1 MGKMTRLPVAYSI
14 IVPVCNDEEALF
26 GAYKRL
32 KQIMKPTAAS
42 YEFIF
47 VDNQSTDRS
56 AEMLRVFCAADV
68 RVRVIYLSDRCG
80 HAAAI
85 SAGVDHAVGTRIAI
99 MEVKPIDR
107 GASLVYR
114 ANHPDYTIRAMEGFT
129 HSPLWDAIP
138 AGL

>member
-1 MGKMTRLPVAYSI
+1 MTRLPVTCSI

-32 KQIMKPTAAS
+32 KHIMKPAAIS

-47 VDNQSTDRS
+47 VDNHSTDRS
-56 AEMLRVFCAADV
+56 AEMLRVFCAADI
-68 RVRVIYLSDRCG
+68 RVRVIYLSARAS

-85 SAGVDHAVGTRIAI
+85 AAGIDHAVGSGIAV

-107 GASLVYR
+107 KADMAELSNPHKSY
-114 ANHPDYTIRAMEGFT
+114 AIRMMEGFT
-129 HSPLWDAIP
+129 HSPLWDSVP
-138 AGL
+138 AG

>member
-1 MGKMTRLPVAYSI
+1 MTRLPVTYSI
-14 IVPVCNDEEALF
+14 IVPVCNDEESLF

-47 VDNQSTDRS
+47 VDNYSTDRS
-56 AEMLRVFCAADV
+56 ADMLRVFCAADI
-68 RVRVIYLSDRCG
+68 RVRAIYLSARCG

-85 SAGVDHAVGTRIAI
+85 AAGIDHAAGSGIAV
-99 MEVKPIDR
+99 MEVKPVDR
-107 GASLVYR
+107 KADMAELASP
-114 ANHPDYTIRAMEGFT
+114 HPAYAIRSMEGFA

-138 AGL
+138 AG